1 MKTYSNDA
9 ILWLY
14 LDFLSDT
21 YSIFFKNM
29 KVQKMLI
36 NLDPHLVPVANWN
49 ANIGRV
55 EEWSLK
61 RQLTVCQCFDHV
73 IA

>member
-1 MKTYSNDA
+1 MCAICWPNMKTYSNNV
-9 ILWLY
+9 ILWLQ

-36 NLDPHLVPVANWN
+36 NLDRHLVVLN
-49 ANIGRV
+49 
-55 EEWSLK
+55 
-61 RQLTVCQCFDHV
+61 
-73 IA
+73 